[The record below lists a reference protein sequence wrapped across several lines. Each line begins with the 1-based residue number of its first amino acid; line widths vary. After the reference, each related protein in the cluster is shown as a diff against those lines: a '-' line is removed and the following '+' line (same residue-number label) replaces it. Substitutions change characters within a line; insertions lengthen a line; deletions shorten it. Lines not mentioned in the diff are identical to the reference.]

1 MQVWGDAALFTRPEF
16 KTERVTYPCMT
27 PTAAVGVLE
36 SIYWHPGMRFEIER
50 IEVLKPIV
58 QFPIRRN
65 ETSVVPSLAG
75 ALAGQTLNT
84 AAPGSRTQRMS
95 LCLKDVA
102 YRIHAWIQ
110 VLEGADKPLAAYREQ
125 FSRRLRRG
133 ACFSPPYLGAREFAA
148 DFGEVDDT
156 PIQEDLNL
164 DMGLMPHSAVYRKDG
179 TVRYWTWFDARL
191 DKGKM
196 DVPVEGV
203 TSSSSASA
211 GLEAAG

>member
-1 MQVWGDAALFTRPEF
+1 MQVWGEAALFTRPEF
-16 KTERVTYPCMT
+16 KTERVSYPCMT

-36 SIYWHPGMRFEIER
+36 SIYWHPGMRFEVER
-50 IEVLKPIV
+50 IEVLTPIV

-75 ALAGQTLNT
+75 ALAGKTLDT
-84 AAPGSRTQRMS
+84 ASTRTQRMS
-95 LCLKDVA
+95 LCLRDVA

-110 VLEGADKPLAAYREQ
+110 VLEETGKPLAAYREQ

-133 ACFSPPYLGAREFAA
+133 ACFSQPYLGAREFAA

-156 PIQEDLNL
+156 PVQHRLNL
-164 DMGLMPHSAVYRKDG
+164 DMGLMPHSAVYDKQGRLQ
-179 TVRYWTWFDARL
+179 YWTWFNATLKAGRL
-191 DKGKM
+191 HVPDKGLT
-196 DVPVEGV
+196 
-203 TSSSSASA
+203 TSSSAAS